1 MRRVRAFAL
10 VLPLLA
16 FLGVFFLWPLASIFS
31 TAVSDTDVSRAFP
44 NLGAMIG
51 EWDGGPPTADMN
63 DALVA
68 DLRDTSQTDMGNAI
82 RRLNSQTSGFRSLM
96 GRTQQAVRGDGPV
109 ALSEVDDRWA
119 DPAYWQTIRSALPPL
134 TDRFLLNAVDRG
146 RGEDGGIE
154 RLPSGQ
160 SVHVQIFL
168 RTLGMSALVTV
179 ICALIGLPYAMLM
192 AQATGAVRNILMASV
207 LLPMWTSILVR
218 CTAWFI
224 VLQNDGV
231 ASQVVRVFA
240 GVQAA
245 IPLLFTRSGVI
256 IAMTH
261 VMVPFMILSIYA
273 VLIAMPRNLMPAAA
287 SMGAGPIAAFR
298 LILLP
303 LVMPGIIAGGLLVF
317 MTSLGFYILP
327 ALLGGGNDQLISAF
341 VAQYAIQQA
350 NWPLASALGVVL
362 LVMTV
367 VIFGIYQRLSL
378 RGARS

>member
-1 MRRVRAFAL
+1 
-10 VLPLLA
+10 
-16 FLGVFFLWPLASIFS
+16 
-31 TAVSDTDVSRAFP
+31 
-44 NLGAMIG
+44 
-51 EWDGGPPTADMN
+51 
-63 DALVA
+63 
-68 DLRDTSQTDMGNAI
+68 
-82 RRLNSQTSGFRSLM
+82 
-96 GRTQQAVRGDGPV
+96 
-109 ALSEVDDRWA
+109 
-119 DPAYWQTIRSALPPL
+119 
-134 TDRFLLNAVDRG
+134 
-146 RGEDGGIE
+146 
-154 RLPSGQ
+154 
-160 SVHVQIFL
+160 
-168 RTLGMSALVTV
+168 
-179 ICALIGLPYAMLM
+179 MLM